1 MNHFPAITAKD
12 LIKVLQ
18 QTGFKEH
25 HQKGSHKV
33 FRRET
38 DRKRVVVPCNSGK
51 IIPRKT
57 LKAILMDADL
67 TVEKFRELL

>member
-1 MNHFPAITAKD
+1 MNHFPAITAKV
-12 LIKVLQ
+12 LIKALQ
-18 QTGFKEH
+18 QVGFKEH

-38 DRKRVVVPCNSGK
+38 DRKRVVVPFHSGK

-57 LKAILMDADL
+57 LKGILMDADL
-67 TVEKFRELL
+67 TIDRLKELL